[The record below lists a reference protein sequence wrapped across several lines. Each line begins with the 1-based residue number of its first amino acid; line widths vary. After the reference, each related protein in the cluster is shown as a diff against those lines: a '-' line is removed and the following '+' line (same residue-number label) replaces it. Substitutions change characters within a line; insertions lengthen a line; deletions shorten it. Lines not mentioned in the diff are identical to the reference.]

1 VPLLLQECT
10 TPPTIY
16 RHLHTISR
24 PAVSDGL
31 GQHKSHGRMKR
42 ILEAGKRGQ
51 KHGPL
56 HSTSTIESIGHRSI
70 AKTKAHHS
78 EPSRTNNRTV
88 TTTRLAVLHVQDRPP
103 PSLHARF
110 TSPPPRIDFGHTFN
124 TSLAPCMI
132 KHSSQQDGLFA
143 FPSRGGR
150 WKAKQARAATRLP
163 RHSSATD
170 AVRCQLVMDF
180 NPRAPGTCQVRGKR
194 TF

>member
-1 VPLLLQECT
+1 MVTAVLSCATAT
-10 TPPTIY
+10 T
-16 RHLHTISR
+16 
-24 PAVSDGL
+24 G
-31 GQHKSHGRMKR
+31 M
-42 ILEAGKRGQ
+42 
-51 KHGPL
+51 
-56 HSTSTIESIGHRSI
+56 
-70 AKTKAHHS
+70 HHS
-78 EPSRTNNRTV
+78 IYYIPPPPYYLAPCRFRRPGAAQITRPDETDSRSWEKRAETRPTPLYLHHRINWTPIV